1 MEIMSTFDWTRFSVI
16 SEHHV
21 DQIWKLTR
29 DAMMEIGEQ
38 KNMTLA
44 AIHTYGL
51 EGDTSLSKIMKN
63 VADVSRSKIYII

>member
-29 DAMMEIGEQ
+29 DAMKEMGEQ
-38 KNMTLA
+38 SNMTLA

-51 EGDTSLSKIMKN
+51 EGDMSLSKIMKN
-63 VADVSRSKIYII
+63 VADVSRSKK